1 MLPTLLLKGCWG
13 ERFLS
18 ISRLSSPSFWHHMQ
32 CFTLA
37 KIFGRTGDLNPH
49 FRAQQNWLPEF
60 FMPQCTC
67 QGSDGLKALIQSPP
81 AAQPRQLQPPSLKK
95 SLLQSLS
102 LRHLILLKKHILSQK
117 ESQCK
122 VQPHVPGPYTLPM
135 ARLVCRVAE
144 AWSNL

>member
-1 MLPTLLLKGCWG
+1 
-13 ERFLS
+13 
-18 ISRLSSPSFWHHMQ
+18 MQ

-81 AAQPRQLQPPSLKK
+81 CSPAQTASTTLPKEKPPAESQPPSPHPTEKTHTEPK
-95 SLLQSLS
+95 
-102 LRHLILLKKHILSQK
+102 RIP
-117 ESQCK
+117 
-122 VQPHVPGPYTLPM
+122 VQGPAARAWAVHPADGKACLP
-135 ARLVCRVAE
+135 R
-144 AWSNL
+144 S